1 MTYAFLDIIH
11 PLDFFLTFYLRITDI
26 HHINSTKLSL
36 FAKLHERVAS
46 HKVILGERES
56 LLKDIR
62 EGGPTTRRYEKHAV
76 ELPVSLGAQ
85 LSLTYLSQESR

>member
-62 EGGPTTRRYEKHAV
+62 EKLVTDSGNVLGGA
-76 ELPVSLGAQ
+76 LGKG
-85 LSLTYLSQESR
+85 